1 MDILIASY
9 ELVLVGT
16 KKCSVLYI
24 LSMHTTSRIFIAP
37 FFTEIYVITY
47 SFT

>member
-24 LSMHTTSRIFIAP
+24 LSMHTLLESLLRHFLQRST
-37 FFTEIYVITY
+37 
-47 SFT
+47 